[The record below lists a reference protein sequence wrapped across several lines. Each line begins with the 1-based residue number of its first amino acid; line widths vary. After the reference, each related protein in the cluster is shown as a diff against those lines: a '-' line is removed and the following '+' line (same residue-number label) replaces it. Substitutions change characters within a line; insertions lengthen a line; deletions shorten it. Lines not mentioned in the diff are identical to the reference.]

1 MKLYLIQQKGSNY
14 FKIGISKNIKR
25 RLANLQSGNPNK
37 LYVVRYW
44 DIPKEAYKL
53 ESLLHCM
60 FAEYHVLLEW
70 FEVEDVTI
78 LLDGIKRA
86 LEFKGILV

>member
-14 FKIGISKNIKR
+14 FKIGITNNVKR
-25 RLANLQSGNPNK
+25 RLVNLQSGNPNK

-44 DIPKEAYKL
+44 DIPKEARKI

-60 FAEYHVLLEW
+60 FAEHHVHLEW
-70 FEVEDVTI
+70 FQVGDVTI
-78 LLDGIKRA
+78 LLEGINLV
-86 LEFKGILV
+86 LELKGVVI